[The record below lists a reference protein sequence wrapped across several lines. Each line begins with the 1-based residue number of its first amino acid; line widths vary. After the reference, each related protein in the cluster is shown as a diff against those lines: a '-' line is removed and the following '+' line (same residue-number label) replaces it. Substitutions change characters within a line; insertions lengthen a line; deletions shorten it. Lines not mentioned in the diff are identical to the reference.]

1 VSEDV
6 IKEIVDRYITVSYSV
21 KKRAESLIEGQMS
34 GDLTIDQH
42 YILRYMNLSPS
53 STSTELAEVFE
64 VKKSAITAIIN
75 RMWEKGLIK
84 RTRDE
89 KDRRVVYLTLTDKGK
104 DLFDKTE
111 ERIHNLVKSLMN
123 KFDPEEIERFI
134 ETYEKLNKV
143 LVESKN
149 DQQEEQP

>member
-1 VSEDV
+1 MSEDA

-21 KKRAESLIEGQMS
+21 KKRAESLIEDQMS

-53 STSTELAEVFE
+53 CTSTELAEVFE